1 MLVGNFRVMDEKM
14 VVAVKTLDHSL
25 RRRDNRRAELLDAAA
40 QNFRL
45 RGYAAASMREIAFDA
60 RMKAGSMYY
69 YFPSKVELLIAVHE
83 EGVKRIRR
91 AVETAIEVYSNPW
104 ERLEAAMAAHL
115 QVLLDG
121 GDYARVVI
129 RELPLHENSIRDR
142 LVPLRDEY
150 EEFFAELFD
159 DLPIVEG
166 ISRRYMRLLVLGALN
181 WTQTWFDPGGDS
193 PAQIARVFLN
203 MLKPLGNKL
212 ET

>member
-1 MLVGNFRVMDEKM
+1 M
-14 VVAVKTLDHSL
+14 VVAAKILDHSL
-25 RRRDNRRAELLDAAA
+25 PRRDNRRTELLDAAA

-69 YFPSKVELLIAVHE
+69 YFPSKVDLLIAVHE
-83 EGVKRIRR
+83 RGVKRIRS

-104 ERLEAAMAAHL
+104 ERLEAAMVAHL

-121 GDYARVVI
+121 GDYAQVVI

-150 EEFFAELFD
+150 EEYFAELFD
-159 DLPIVEG
+159 DLPLAEG
-166 ISRRYMRLLVLGALN
+166 ISRRHMRLLVLGALN
-181 WTQTWFDPGGDS
+181 WTQTWFRPGGDN
-193 PAQIARVFLN
+193 PAQIASAFLN
-203 MLKPLGNKL
+203 MLKPLANQSEGR
-212 ET
+212 

>member
-1 MLVGNFRVMDEKM
+1 
-14 VVAVKTLDHSL
+14 
-25 RRRDNRRAELLDAAA
+25 
-40 QNFRL
+40 
-45 RGYAAASMREIAFDA
+45 
-60 RMKAGSMYY
+60 MYY

-121 GDYARVVI
+121 GDYGRVVI

-150 EEFFAELFD
+150 EEFFAGLFD
-159 DLPIVEG
+159 DLPIAEG

-193 PAQIARVFLN
+193 PAQIVRVFLN

-212 ET
+212 ES